1 MENNALTQ
9 PKVSLLN
16 PTTGALTDATISF
29 RVFNAVPPGGAV
41 RITFPPGFSFF
52 GPGDRGS
59 FAFGGAV
66 TATSSGLAHSG
77 GDPLDAVS
85 RARGRVGV
93 RVTRILTLA
102 LTLTLT
108 LTLTLALALALTQAR
123 PSRAT
128 WAGASGRMGTSS
140 TPTTARWT
148 GLSSAGR
155 PTR

>member
-85 RARGRVGV
+85 RV
-93 RVTRILTLA
+93 RVRNRVRVRVSCQL
-102 LTLTLT
+102 
-108 LTLTLALALALTQAR
+108 
-123 PSRAT
+123 RA
-128 WAGASGRMGTSS
+128 AA
-140 TPTTARWT
+140 ARWYVADEYT
-148 GLSSAGR
+148 PA
-155 PTR
+155 

>member
-85 RARGRVGV
+85 WV
-93 RVTRILTLA
+93 RVRV
-102 LTLTLT
+102 
-108 LTLTLALALALTQAR
+108 R
-123 PSRAT
+123 VRDRVRVS
-128 WAGASGRMGTSS
+128 
-140 TPTTARWT
+140 
-148 GLSSAGR
+148 
-155 PTR
+155 